1 MLNSWQCGEPV
12 EKLIDEWSDVAVGV
26 LWVCQREG
34 DSENVFGSV
43 TCIDIVQPNEA
54 IDQEAG
60 AGQQDR

>member
-1 MLNSWQCGEPV
+1 
-12 EKLIDEWSDVAVGV
+12 LIDEWSDVAVGV

-54 IDQEAG
+54 IDEEAG